1 MREAG
6 SQIDPERLI
15 APRLDGDF
23 PIEIGHVRPATDT
36 PELPILY
43 CFRRIWRGD
52 DHNSRTICL
61 NATGSLAELKA
72 GWRLLIACS
81 LGIAGSAIAV
91 PYYTIGA
98 ITKPVALATGWARAD
113 IQFAIAFSSGIGAL
127 TAPLTGW
134 MIDRFGVR
142 AVALPGFLGVAL
154 GMAIAGSAQS
164 IWTFYAG
171 FALAAILGAGTNPVL
186 WSKVV
191 TASFDKARGAA
202 LGLALVGTAFSAIA
216 LPIVVTVLIER
227 FGWQRALVVVG
238 LLPVLISLPVAMLWL
253 KSKPVVRADEGTQA
267 DGPAISV
274 HAALRGYR
282 FWVLAASV
290 LCSYLAVSG
299 VLAGL
304 VPAFTD
310 RGLAPATAAALAGT
324 VGLAM
329 VPGRILVGIVIDR
342 IWAPGVACAILLLP
356 AAACL
361 VLASTSHIAVLAACC
376 MTLGLAAG
384 AELDLLAFLTARYFG
399 IAHFARIYALLYA
412 GLATGSA
419 LAPALFSLIRD
430 RTGSYQASFQT
441 SALLFVAAAVL
452 LPLLGRYP
460 SGHDDDQNSRTTPLP
475 TTP

>member
-1 MREAG
+1 M
-6 SQIDPERLI
+6 S
-15 APRLDGDF
+15 
-23 PIEIGHVRPATDT
+23 
-36 PELPILY
+36 
-43 CFRRIWRGD
+43 
-52 DHNSRTICL
+52 
-61 NATGSLAELKA
+61 ATGSLAELKT
-72 GWRLLIACS
+72 GWRLLAACS

-127 TAPLTGW
+127 TAPVTGW

-191 TASFDKARGAA
+191 TASFDKARGTA
-202 LGLALVGTAFSAIA
+202 LGLALVGTALSAIA
-216 LPIVVTVLIER
+216 LPFVVTVLIER
-227 FGWQRALVVVG
+227 FGWQRALALVG

-253 KSKPVVRADEGTQA
+253 KPKPAVRAVEGTRTDSKA
-267 DGPAISV
+267 INISV
-274 HAALRGYR
+274 RAALRGYR

-310 RGLAPATAAALAGT
+310 RGLPPATAAALAGT

-356 AAACL
+356 AAACI
-361 VLASTSHIAVLAACC
+361 VLAGTSQIAVLAACC

-399 IAHFARIYALLYA
+399 LAHFARIYALLYA

-452 LPLLGRYP
+452 LPLLGSYP
-460 SGHDDDQNSRTTPLP
+460 SGHDDDQNSQTEPLTTPA
-475 TTP
+475 

>member
-1 MREAG
+1 M
-6 SQIDPERLI
+6 
-15 APRLDGDF
+15 
-23 PIEIGHVRPATDT
+23 T
-36 PELPILY
+36 
-43 CFRRIWRGD
+43 
-52 DHNSRTICL
+52 
-61 NATGSLAELKA
+61 ATGSLAELKA
-72 GWRLLIACS
+72 GWRLLVACS

-142 AVALPGFLGVAL
+142 AVALPSFLGVAL

-202 LGLALVGTAFSAIA
+202 LGLALVGTALSAIA

-227 FGWQRALVVVG
+227 FGWQRALALVG
-238 LLPVLISLPVAMLWL
+238 LLPVLISLPVATLWL
-253 KSKPVVRADEGTQA
+253 KPKSAARAVEGTQT
-267 DGPAISV
+267 DGKAKSISV
-274 HAALRGYR
+274 RAALRGYR

-310 RGLAPATAAALAGT
+310 RGLAPASAAALAGT

-356 AAACL
+356 AVACI
-361 VLASTSHIAVLAACC
+361 VLAGTPHVAVLAACC

-399 IAHFARIYALLYA
+399 LAHFARIYALLYA

-460 SGHDDDQNSRTTPLP
+460 RAPFDRSGSL
-475 TTP
+475 

>member
-1 MREAG
+1 M
-6 SQIDPERLI
+6 
-15 APRLDGDF
+15 
-23 PIEIGHVRPATDT
+23 T
-36 PELPILY
+36 
-43 CFRRIWRGD
+43 
-52 DHNSRTICL
+52 
-61 NATGSLAELKA
+61 ATGSLAELKA
-72 GWRLLIACS
+72 GWRLLVACS

-142 AVALPGFLGVAL
+142 AVALPGFFGVAL

-202 LGLALVGTAFSAIA
+202 LGLALVGTALSAIA
-216 LPIVVTVLIER
+216 LPMVVTVLIAQ
-227 FGWQRALVVVG
+227 FGWQRAVALVG

-253 KSKPVVRADEGTQA
+253 KPKPAVRATEGTQT
-267 DGPAISV
+267 DSKAISISV
-274 HAALRGYR
+274 RAALRGYR

-310 RGLAPATAAALAGT
+310 RGFAPATAAALAGT

-329 VPGRILVGIVIDR
+329 VPGRILVGFVIDR

-361 VLASTSHIAVLAACC
+361 TLVSTSHIAVLAACC

-399 IAHFARIYALLYA
+399 LAHFARIYALLYA

-460 SGHDDDQNSRTTPLP
+460 SGHDDDQSSQTEPLTTPE
-475 TTP
+475 

>member
-1 MREAG
+1 M
-6 SQIDPERLI
+6 
-15 APRLDGDF
+15 
-23 PIEIGHVRPATDT
+23 T
-36 PELPILY
+36 
-43 CFRRIWRGD
+43 
-52 DHNSRTICL
+52 
-61 NATGSLAELKA
+61 ATGSLAELKA
-72 GWRLLIACS
+72 GWRLLVACS

-202 LGLALVGTAFSAIA
+202 LGLALVGTALSAIA
-216 LPIVVTVLIER
+216 LPIGVTALIER
-227 FGWQRALVVVG
+227 FGWQRALALVG
-238 LLPVLISLPVAMLWL
+238 LLPVLISLPVATLWL
-253 KSKPVVRADEGTQA
+253 KAKPAVRAVEETQT
-267 DGPAISV
+267 DSKAISISV
-274 HAALRGYR
+274 SAALRGYR

-299 VLAGL
+299 VLTGL

-310 RGLAPATAAALAGT
+310 RGLAPASAAALAGT

-329 VPGRILVGIVIDR
+329 IPGRILVGIVIDR

-356 AAACL
+356 AAACI
-361 VLASTSHIAVLAACC
+361 VLAGTSNIAVLAACC

-399 IAHFARIYALLYA
+399 LAHFARIYALLYA

-441 SALLFVAAAVL
+441 SALLFIAAAVL

-460 SGHDDDQNSRTTPLP
+460 SGHDDDQNSQINPTATPA
-475 TTP
+475 